1 MKDKDSKC
9 RAKKVLTAAKDA
21 LFYLDDSIMAVRQA
35 TEIIKKQQGDIIVTG
50 IGKSGFIGQKIAAT
64 LTSLGQRA
72 SYLHSVEAAHGDIG
86 MLSEGDTLLALSFSG
101 ESKEVVKITAY
112 AKKHF
117 EVPVIAFTRDKNSSL
132 GKLAD
137 CCIEVKVDNEG
148 SPDEMAPMAS
158 TTTTLVLGDMLA
170 AMLTGN
176 DFKKDSFARFHP
188 GGSLGLKLKKV
199 KDLMRIDKNLPIVK
213 EVDIF
218 SKVLKEIDSKKM
230 GATGVVDSDNK
241 LSGIITDGDIRRF
254 FIHGKNIG
262 QVQAR
267 DFMTKN
273 PKHIKEIDSLEIALT
288 KMEEYKITHLFAV
301 NNQMKPVGV
310 IHIHD
315 IIENTFIQQ

>member
-1 MKDKDSKC
+1 
-9 RAKKVLTAAKDA
+9 
-21 LFYLDDSIMAVRQA
+21 
-35 TEIIKKQQGDIIVTG
+35 
-50 IGKSGFIGQKIAAT
+50 
-64 LTSLGQRA
+64 
-72 SYLHSVEAAHGDIG
+72 

-301 NNQMKPVGV
+301 NNQMKPVGI

-315 IIENTFIQQ
+315 IVENTLI